1 MLLSQKRGVIKTMTK
16 DEQDTVTRHETK
28 LVGLSVTVSLDQDLE
43 DGIVEKL
50 REELNNKRHE
60 IASQLEDKGL
70 YLIQVY
76 PDGEWTPDVQ
86 FESIVA
92 VEVST
97 FAAVPEGFVQHTLP
111 AGDYVLVTH
120 TGPESTIGETYDAIR
135 EKGIADTRPFDFEY
149 WTDHESL
156 GQQESIIEIYLPI
169 NI

>member
-1 MLLSQKRGVIKTMTK
+1 VTI
-16 DEQDTVTRHETK
+16 EQQIVTRNETR
-28 LVGLSVTVSLDQDLE
+28 LVGLSVTVSLNQDLE
-43 DGIVEKL
+43 DGIVEQL
-50 REELNNKRHE
+50 REELINKRHE
-60 IASQLEDKGL
+60 IASQVEGTGI

-76 PDGEWTPDVQ
+76 PDGEWTPDVP

-97 FAAVPEGFVQHTLP
+97 FVAIPEGFVQHTLP

-120 TGPESTIGETYDAIR
+120 TGPESTIGDTYDAIR

-149 WTDHESL
+149 WTDHNSL
-156 GQQESIIEIYLPI
+156 GQQESTIDIYLPI